1 MQVHSPSRKEIA
13 MRPVAQASIRRY
25 PWAQATTLLLLVA
38 LAAGVV
44 TIRRAAM
51 APVLWT
57 VGVGHGASALALA
70 PRVGRVF
77 VANSD
82 DQTVTMLDARS
93 GAVLAT
99 IAVGG
104 VPIALAVDETAG
116 RVFTVNA
123 RASSCSMPA
132 CYYGLATVS
141 VLDIRSGALIRTV
154 GVGRGAA
161 AVALDERAGR
171 VFVAN
176 VDDATVSVLDAS
188 SGRVL
193 RTVDLAGSTP
203 LALAVDART
212 RRVFVSRLF
221 GSRGRMSGVSLLDS
235 RTGALV
241 RTVRVDRIMGQ
252 VLVDPRHGHVVVASA
267 SGLHVLEA
275 RTGRLLRRIR
285 AIEVPLAVDARDGRV
300 LVSGHDHLRLL
311 DIRSGLLS
319 EPVLAGASPGPL
331 TWIDTTA
338 VDETRGR
345 IFVIVRAA
353 DGHGVPT
360 ERERL
365 AVLDGRSGTLLQS
378 IAIGA
383 DVVALAVDP
392 RTQRAFIVRRA
403 VVADGP
409 RRPDGVAAVTAWARR
424 VLPWLP
430 LPQPDRARPGDSVS
444 VLEAARR

>member
-1 MQVHSPSRKEIA
+1 
-13 MRPVAQASIRRY
+13 MRAVAQASIRRY
-25 PWAQATTLLLLVA
+25 PWAQVTTLLLMVA

-44 TIRRAAM
+44 TIRRATM
-51 APVLWT
+51 APALWA
-57 VGVGHGASALALA
+57 VRVGHGTSALALA
-70 PRVGRVF
+70 SRVGHVF
-77 VANSD
+77 VANGV
-82 DQTVTMLDARS
+82 DQTVRLLDARS

-99 IAVGG
+99 IAIGG
-104 VPIALAVDETAG
+104 APIALAVDETAG

-123 RASSCSMPA
+123 CASSCSMPA

-154 GVGRGAA
+154 GVGRGAVA
-161 AVALDERAGR
+161 LALDERADR

-193 RTVDLAGSTP
+193 RTVGLAGSTP
-203 LALAVDART
+203 LALAVDAHT

-221 GSRGRMSGVSLLDS
+221 DPRGGMSGVSLLDS
-235 RTGALV
+235 RTGALL
-241 RTVRVDRIMGQ
+241 RTVRVDHITGPL
-252 VLVDPRHGHVVVASA
+252 LVDPRHGHVVVVSA

-275 RTGRLLRRIR
+275 RTGRILRRIR
-285 AIEVPLAVDARDGRV
+285 PVRVPLAVDAREGRV

-311 DIRSGLLS
+311 DIRSGHVS
-319 EPVLAGASPGPL
+319 GPVLVGASPGPL

-338 VDETRGR
+338 VDETSGR
-345 IFVIVRAA
+345 IFVVVRVA
-353 DGHGVPT
+353 DSHGVPT
-360 ERERL
+360 ESERL

-378 IAIGA
+378 IAVGA

-392 RTQRAFIVRRA
+392 RTQRAFIVRRTVGVSA
-403 VVADGP
+403 AP
-409 RRPDGVAAVTAWARR
+409 RRPDGVAAVTVWARR

-430 LPQPDRARPGDSVS
+430 LPQPDIGIARPGDSVS
-444 VLEAARR
+444 VLETARR